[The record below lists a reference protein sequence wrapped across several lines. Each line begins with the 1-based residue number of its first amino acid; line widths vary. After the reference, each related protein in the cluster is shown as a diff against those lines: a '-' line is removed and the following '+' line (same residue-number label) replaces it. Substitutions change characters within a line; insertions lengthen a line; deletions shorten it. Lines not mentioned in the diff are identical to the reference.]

1 MLPLVLLGA
10 FRIALHDHLVGRVL
24 GVGVG
29 VGLGLGLRCAS
40 AGLVLRPEFCR
51 GLRFQ
56 EWFSF
61 SFFA

>member
-24 GVGVG
+24 GVGV
-29 VGLGLGLRCAS
+29 GLGLRCAS

-61 SFFA
+61 SFLA